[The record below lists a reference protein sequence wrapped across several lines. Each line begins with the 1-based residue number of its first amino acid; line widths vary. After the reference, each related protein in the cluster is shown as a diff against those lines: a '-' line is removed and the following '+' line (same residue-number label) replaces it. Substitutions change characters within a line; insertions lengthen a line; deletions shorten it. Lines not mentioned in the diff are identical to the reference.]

1 MPRHI
6 SLVFPGQGSQSV
18 GMLDDFSLEEIS
30 SIKPA
35 LTELPFDLI
44 DIIQNNPEDLLNK
57 TSITQPA
64 LLATSYLHYKK
75 FLTLT
80 DTRPDIM
87 AGHSLGE
94 YSALVAADSIKLKN
108 AISLVHKRGLLME
121 SSEKGSMFAILNLD
135 LSLVKDICNE
145 VSVST
150 GLIVSPGNINS
161 PNQIVIAGNEEAA
174 LIVADRCKEAG
185 AKRCIQLKVGA
196 ASHCMLMKAA
206 SESLLSELSAIHFNE
221 LSIPIIHNY
230 DVSIE
235 LSCKNVVDK
244 LTSQLTCPVKWIDTM
259 NLIKEFNG
267 IIIEC
272 GPGRVLSGLAKANG
286 LDNIL
291 STSSNNFKEE
301 FYELYE

>member
-18 GMLDDFSLEEIS
+18 GMLNDFSQDDIS

-44 DIIQNNPEDLLNK
+44 DIIQNNPDDILNK

-75 FLTLT
+75 FLSLTNTL
-80 DTRPDIM
+80 PNII

-108 AISLVHKRGLLME
+108 AISLVHKRGLFME

-135 LSLVKDICNE
+135 LSFVIDICND
-145 VSVST
+145 VSIAT
-150 GLIVSPGNINS
+150 GLVVSPANINS

-174 LIVADRCKEAG
+174 VIAADRCKEAG

-206 SESLLSELSAIHFNE
+206 SESLLAELNLIHFNE

-235 LSCKNVVDK
+235 SSSINLVDK
-244 LTSQLTCPVKWIDTM
+244 LTNQLTYPVKWIDTM

-267 IIIEC
+267 IVIEC
-272 GPGRVLSGLAKANG
+272 GPGKVLSGLAKANG

-301 FYELYE
+301 FNELYE

>member
-44 DIIQNNPEDLLNK
+44 DIIQNNPEDLLNQ

-80 DTRPDIM
+80 DTRPDVM

-94 YSALVAADSIKLKN
+94 YSALVAADSIKLNN

-135 LSLVKDICNE
+135 LSLVKDICNG

-150 GLIVSPGNINS
+150 GLIVSPANINS

-174 LIVADRCKEAG
+174 LIVADRCKESG

-286 LDNIL
+286 LDSIL
-291 STSSNNFKEE
+291 STASNNFKEE

>member
-18 GMLDDFSLEEIS
+18 GMLDDFKPEDIS

-35 LTELPFDLI
+35 LSDLPFDLI
-44 DIIQNNPEDLLNK
+44 DIIQNDPDNLLNK

-75 FLTLT
+75 FLSLT
-80 DTRPDIM
+80 DMRPDIL

-108 AISLVHKRGLLME
+108 AISLVHKRGLFME
-121 SSEKGSMFAILNLD
+121 SSQKGSMFAILNLD
-135 LSLVKDICNE
+135 LSLIKDICNE
-145 VSVST
+145 VSLTT
-150 GLIVSPGNINS
+150 GLIVSPANINS

-174 LIVADRCKEAG
+174 LVVADRCKEAG

-206 SESLLSELSAIHFNE
+206 SESLLAELTLIHFNK

-230 DVSIE
+230 DASIDSSSIN
-235 LSCKNVVDK
+235 LVDK

-272 GPGRVLSGLAKANG
+272 GPGKVLSGLAKANG

>member
-18 GMLDDFSLEEIS
+18 GMLNDFCHDDIA

-44 DIIQNNPEDLLNK
+44 DIIQNDPEDLLKK

-75 FLTLT
+75 FLSLTHTL
-80 DTRPDIM
+80 PDII

-94 YSALVAADSIKLKN
+94 YSALVAADSIKLKD
-108 AISLVHKRGLLME
+108 AISLVHKRGLFME

-135 LSLVKDICNE
+135 LSFVIDICNE
-145 VSVST
+145 VSIAT
-150 GLIVSPGNINS
+150 GLVVSPANINA

-174 LIVADRCKEAG
+174 VIAADRCKDKG
-185 AKRCIQLKVGA
+185 AKRCIKLRVGA

-206 SESLLSELSAIHFNE
+206 SESLLAELSSIHFNE

-230 DVSIE
+230 DASIE
-235 LSCKNVVDK
+235 SSSINLVDK
-244 LTSQLTCPVKWIDTM
+244 LTSQLTYPVKWIDTM

-267 IIIEC
+267 IVIEC
-272 GPGRVLSGLAKANG
+272 GPGKVLSGLAKANG

-301 FYELYE
+301 FYELY

>member
-18 GMLDDFSLEEIS
+18 GMLNDFSQDDIS
-30 SIKPA
+30 SINPA

-44 DIIQNNPEDLLNK
+44 DIIQNNPDDILNK

-75 FLTLT
+75 FLSLTNTL
-80 DTRPDIM
+80 PNII

-94 YSALVAADSIKLKN
+94 YSALVAADSINLKN
-108 AISLVHKRGLLME
+108 AISLVHKRGLFME

-135 LSLVKDICNE
+135 LSFVIDICND
-145 VSVST
+145 VSIAT
-150 GLIVSPGNINS
+150 GLVVSPANINS

-174 LIVADRCKEAG
+174 VIAADRCKEAG

-206 SESLLSELSAIHFNE
+206 SESLLAELNSIHFNE

-235 LSCKNVVDK
+235 SSSINLVDK
-244 LTSQLTCPVKWIDTM
+244 LTSQLTYPVKWIDTM

-267 IIIEC
+267 IVIEC
-272 GPGRVLSGLAKANG
+272 GPGKVLSGLAKANG

-301 FYELYE
+301 FNELYE

>member
-18 GMLDDFSLEEIS
+18 GMLNDFSQDDIS

-35 LTELPFDLI
+35 LTDLPFDLI
-44 DIIQNNPEDLLNK
+44 DIIKNDSEDLLNK

-64 LLATSYLHYKK
+64 LLVTSYLHYKK
-75 FLTLT
+75 FLLLT
-80 DTRPDIM
+80 NTFPDII

-108 AISLVHKRGLLME
+108 AISLVHKRGLFME

-135 LSLVKDICNE
+135 LSFVIDICND
-145 VSVST
+145 VSIAT
-150 GLIVSPGNINS
+150 GLIVSPANINS

-174 LIVADRCKEAG
+174 VIAADRCKEAG
-185 AKRCIQLKVGA
+185 AKRCIQLKVGT

-206 SESLLSELSAIHFNE
+206 SESLLAELSSIHFNE
-221 LSIPIIHNY
+221 PSIPIIHNY
-230 DVSIE
+230 DASIE
-235 LSCKNVVDK
+235 SSSINLVDK
-244 LTSQLTCPVKWIDTM
+244 LTSQLTYPVKWIDTM

-267 IIIEC
+267 IVIEC
-272 GPGRVLSGLAKANG
+272 GPGKVLSGLAKAND

-301 FYELYE
+301 FYELY

>member
-18 GMLDDFSLEEIS
+18 GMLDDFTLDDIY

-44 DIIQNNPEDLLNK
+44 DIIQNNPEDILNK

-75 FLTLT
+75 FLSLTNTL
-80 DTRPDIM
+80 PNII

-94 YSALVAADSIKLKN
+94 YSALVAADSINLKN
-108 AISLVHKRGLLME
+108 AISLVHKRGLFME

-135 LSLVKDICNE
+135 LSFVIDICND
-145 VSVST
+145 VSLAT
-150 GLIVSPGNINS
+150 GLVVSPANINS

-174 LIVADRCKEAG
+174 VIAADRCKEAG

-206 SESLLSELSAIHFNE
+206 SESLLAELNLIHFNE

-235 LSCKNVVDK
+235 SSSINLVDK
-244 LTSQLTCPVKWIDTM
+244 LTNQLTYPVKWIDTM

-267 IIIEC
+267 IVIEC
-272 GPGRVLSGLAKANG
+272 GPGKVLSGLAKANG

-301 FYELYE
+301 FNELYE